1 MKLWRNKVIPVH
13 SSNTLHKGAYTLAN
27 LPLYQSLITTLIKK
41 NKRER
46 SIDKETITAYF
57 PLKSHHFCVTK
68 YTLWMLAHEY
78 SHRTQVNNVY
88 FAFCSHLVLAAVWW
102 CYYCCCCC
110 WFLFFFHFS
119 SNVIASIRG
128 DDLILG
134 TAARVCKS
142 CAATINLFSFSLLL
156 CTRKKKTP
164 NEPLISFHMHP
175 CYFSTLPHT
184 FLSLSFSSI
193 FFPCLQTYIM
203 TLFRRWLLFVKEL
216 HLVGNLFQFTLSAV
230 HIH

>member
-1 MKLWRNKVIPVH
+1 MIVV
-13 SSNTLHKGAYTLAN
+13 
-27 LPLYQSLITTLIKK
+27 
-41 NKRER
+41 
-46 SIDKETITAYF
+46 
-57 PLKSHHFCVTK
+57 
-68 YTLWMLAHEY
+68 
-78 SHRTQVNNVY
+78 
-88 FAFCSHLVLAAVWW
+88 AVVAVVD
-102 CYYCCCCC
+102 
-110 WFLFFFHFS
+110 FFFFFHFS
-119 SNVIASIRG
+119 SNVIASLG
-128 DDLILG
+128 GNDLILG

-203 TLFRRWLLFVKEL
+203 TLLDADFCLLRNYIGRESFSIHSFRCSHSLSFLKLFINFPAMPQMYRCICTRLLWNM
-216 HLVGNLFQFTLSAV
+216 HRGNSCRQKK
-230 HIH
+230 